1 MRQPAVAGQF
11 YAGTKDDLLEEI
23 RNCYMGPLGPG
34 EMPEKAEGPREIKG
48 LVVPHAGFM
57 YSGPVAAHS
66 YLELARDSFPDSFV
80 ILGPN
85 HSGMGNPIALSTHDF
100 ETPFGI
106 VKNDK
111 ELAETLL
118 KENIFEDD
126 SAHKFEHSI
135 EVQLPFLQQIE
146 PDIKFVPISMGL
158 QDYESASGLG
168 EAVGRA
174 IKGKNVVVIAS
185 TDFSHYV
192 PRQYAYK
199 VDKLAIDKILELDP
213 KGLAKVIN
221 MHRITMC
228 GYGPVI
234 SMLTAAKINGA
245 KEAKLLKYATS
256 GDVQKM
262 RDVVGYGAIAVR

>member
-23 RNCYMGPLGPG
+23 RNCYMSPLGPG
-34 EMPEKAEGPREIKG
+34 EMPEKADGPREIKG

-66 YLELARDSFPDSFV
+66 YLELARDSLPDSYV

-100 ETPFGI
+100 ETPFGT

-111 ELAETLL
+111 ELAKTLL
-118 KENIFEDD
+118 EENVFEDPT
-126 SAHKFEHSI
+126 AHRFEHSI

-146 PDIKFVPISMGL
+146 PEIKFVPISMGL
-158 QDYESASGLG
+158 QDYESSSQLG
-168 EAVGRA
+168 EAIGRA
-174 IKGKNVVVIAS
+174 TKGKDVVVIAS

-199 VDKLAIDKILELDP
+199 VDKMAIDKILELDP
-213 KGLAKVIN
+213 KGLSKVVDRQ
-221 MHRITMC
+221 RISMC

-234 SMLTAAKINGA
+234 AMLTAAKMNGA

-262 RDVVGYGAIAVR
+262 RDVVGYGAIAIR